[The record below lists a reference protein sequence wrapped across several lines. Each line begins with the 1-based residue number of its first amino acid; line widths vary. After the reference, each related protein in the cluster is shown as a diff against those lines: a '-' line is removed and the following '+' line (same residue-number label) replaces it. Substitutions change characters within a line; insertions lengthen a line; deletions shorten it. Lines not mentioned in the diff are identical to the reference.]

1 MKIKDYIIDVNSEC
15 FVIAEIGHNHQGSV
29 DVAKSL
35 MKEAAA
41 CGVNAVKLQKRDVKN
56 LYIKSMYAKPYDNEN
71 SFGSTYG
78 EHREFLEFGLDE
90 YIELKKYAEALGL
103 IFFATAFD
111 FQSLD
116 FLERL
121 GVPLHKIASADI
133 RTIPLIEEIAKTK
146 KPVIFSTGSSTLDDV
161 RRAYETIRKH
171 NDQVCVMQCT
181 TAYPAEYDELDL
193 NVVATYKKE
202 FPEAIIG
209 YSGHDTGIL
218 APIIA
223 YLLGARIIEKH
234 FTLNRTMKGTD
245 HKFSLE
251 PAGMRKVI
259 RDLRRVNAS
268 LGSPVKRIF
277 DTEKDPMMKMAK
289 SIVTRRSLGR
299 NSVIKADDILFK
311 SPGGGIPPFKA
322 GEIIGRKTIKD
333 LPEDYVL
340 SLEDLE

>member
-1 MKIKDYIIDVNSEC
+1 MKIKDYVIDGNAEA

-35 MKEAAA
+35 IKEAAG
-41 CGVNAVKLQKRDVKN
+41 CGVNAVKLQKRDVRN
-56 LYIKSMYAKPYDNEN
+56 LYTRSMYAKPYDNEN
-71 SFGSTYG
+71 SFGATYG
-78 EHREFLEFGLDE
+78 EHREFLEFGRDE
-90 YIELKKYAEALGL
+90 YVELKTYTEGLGL

-111 FQSLD
+111 FQSLT
-116 FLERL
+116 FLEQL

-161 RRAYETIRKH
+161 RRAYETIRKY
-171 NDQVCVMQCT
+171 NDQVCIMQCT
-181 TAYPAEYDELDL
+181 TAYPAGYDELDL
-193 NVVATYKKE
+193 NVITTYKRE
-202 FPEAIIG
+202 FPEAVIG
-209 YSGHDTGIL
+209 YSGHDIGIL
-218 APIIA
+218 APVIA

-251 PAGMRKVI
+251 PAGMRKVV
-259 RDLRRVNAS
+259 RDLRRANTS

-277 DTEKDPMMKMAK
+277 DAEKDPTAKMAK
-289 SIVTRRSLGR
+289 SIVTRRSLKR
-299 NSVIKADDILFK
+299 NSVVRADDILFK
-311 SPGGGIPPFKA
+311 SPGGGIPPFRIN
-322 GEIIGRKTIKD
+322 EIIGRKTIKD
-333 LPEDYVL
+333 LPEDYTL